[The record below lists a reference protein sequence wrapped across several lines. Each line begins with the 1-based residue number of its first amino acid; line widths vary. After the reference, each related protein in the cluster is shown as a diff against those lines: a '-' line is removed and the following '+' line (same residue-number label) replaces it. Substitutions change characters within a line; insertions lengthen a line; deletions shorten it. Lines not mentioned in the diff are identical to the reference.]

1 MPIFCFDV
9 NFAVD
14 GKLVPITRR
23 ISTSIGP
30 VAEEIVLKRVE
41 GSSENGT
48 LWERAILSFAAR
60 PFSKWSPAVFFIS
73 VYCIPS
79 PIPMSP

>member
-41 GSSENGT
+41 GSPENGT
-48 LWERAILSFAAR
+48 LWVTVGCGRTIEGSISIR
-60 PFSKWSPAVFFIS
+60 WSDGV
-73 VYCIPS
+73 
-79 PIPMSP
+79 

>member
-48 LWERAILSFAAR
+48 SLLKKALSEHFG
-60 PFSKWSPAVFFIS
+60 SAVHHSFGNHSQDI
-73 VYCIPS
+73 
-79 PIPMSP
+79 